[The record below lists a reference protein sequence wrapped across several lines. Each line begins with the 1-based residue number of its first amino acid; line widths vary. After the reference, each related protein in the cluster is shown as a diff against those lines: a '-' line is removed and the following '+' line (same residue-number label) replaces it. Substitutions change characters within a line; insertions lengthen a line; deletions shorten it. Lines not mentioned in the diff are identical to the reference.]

1 MTGLEL
7 ELVAIGRHLDVPEA
21 PDLAPHVLAQIGTPR
36 RQAPRRRLVLA
47 LAVVAL
53 AVFLATLAIPDARSA
68 LLRFL
73 QIGGDRIEL
82 VDELPAVA
90 PSPPELDLILG
101 KRVSLDEARRLAA
114 FDLLELE
121 EEPDS
126 VYIGDRGTVW
136 FLYGRPDSVRLLVAQ
151 TPRLAIDESFLLKK
165 LAGAGTIVETTTVR
179 GVPAYFL
186 SGAPHVVIL
195 VDESGTGVPETT
207 RLARDVL
214 VWEEDGRTV
223 RLEGDLTLAEA
234 TELAESLR

>member
-1 MTGLEL
+1 MTELEL
-7 ELVAIGRHLDVPEA
+7 KLVAIGRQLDVPEA
-21 PDLAPHVLAQIGTPR
+21 PDVTTPVRARLGAARPAPR
-36 RQAPRRRLVLA
+36 RRRLVLA
-47 LAVVAL
+47 FAVLAL
-53 AVFLATLAIPDARSA
+53 AALFATLAIPDARSA

-101 KRVSLDEARRLAA
+101 ERVTLDEARRRAA

-136 FLYGRPDSVRLLVAQ
+136 FLYGTPQTVRLLVAQ
-151 TPRLAIDESFLLKK
+151 TPKLQIDESFLLKK
-165 LAGAGTIVETTTVR
+165 LAGAGTIVETTTV
-179 GVPAYFL
+179 GGAPAYFL

-195 VDESGTGVPETT
+195 VDENGFGVPEST

-214 VWEEDGRTV
+214 VWEENGRTV

>member
-1 MTGLEL
+1 MTELEL
-7 ELVAIGRHLDVPEA
+7 ELVAIGRLLDVPEA
-21 PDLAPHVLAQIGTPR
+21 PDLAPRVLGRIGTARPAPR
-36 RQAPRRRLVLA
+36 RRRLVLA
-47 LAVVAL
+47 FAVLAL
-53 AVFLATLAIPDARSA
+53 ATLLATLAIPDARSA

-82 VDELPAVA
+82 VDELPVVA

-101 KRVSLDEARRLAA
+101 ERVTLDEARRRAA

-121 EEPDS
+121 EEPAS

-136 FLYGRPDSVRLLVAQ
+136 FLYGRPDAVRLLVAQ
-151 TPRLAIDESFLLKK
+151 TPRLEIDESFLLKK

-179 GVPAYFL
+179 GAPAYFV

-195 VDESGTGVPETT
+195 VDENGFGVTESA

-234 TELAESLR
+234 SELAESLR

>member
-1 MTGLEL
+1 MTELEL
-7 ELVAIGRHLDVPEA
+7 ELVAIGRRLDVPET
-21 PDLAPHVLAQIGTPR
+21 PDLAPHVLGRIGTARPAPR
-36 RQAPRRRLVLA
+36 RRRLVLA
-47 LAVVAL
+47 FAVLAL
-53 AVFLATLAIPDARSA
+53 ATLLATLAIPEARSA

-82 VDELPAVA
+82 VDELPVVA

-101 KRVSLDEARRLAA
+101 ERVTLDEARRRAE
-114 FDLLELE
+114 FDLLQLE

-136 FLYGRPDSVRLLVAQ
+136 FLYGTPQAVRLLVAQ
-151 TPRLAIDESFLLKK
+151 TPRFEIDESFLLKK
-165 LAGAGTIVETTTVR
+165 LAGAGTIVGTTTVR
-179 GVPAYFL
+179 GAPAYFL

-195 VDESGTGVPETT
+195 VDENGFGVPEST

-234 TELAESLR
+234 SELAESLR

>member
-1 MTGLEL
+1 MTELEL
-7 ELVAIGRHLDVPEA
+7 ELVAIGRQLDVPEA
-21 PDLAPHVLAQIGTPR
+21 PDVTTHVLARISAARPAPR
-36 RQAPRRRLVLA
+36 RRRLVLA
-47 LAVVAL
+47 FAVLAL
-53 AVFLATLAIPDARSA
+53 AALFATLAIPDARSA

-101 KRVSLDEARRLAA
+101 ERVSLDEARHRAA

-136 FLYGRPDSVRLLVAQ
+136 FLYGSPQTVRLLVAQ
-151 TPRLAIDESFLLKK
+151 TPKLQIDESFLLKK

-179 GVPAYFL
+179 GAPAYFL

-195 VDESGTGVPETT
+195 VDENGFGVPEST

-214 VWEEDGRTV
+214 VWEENGRTV

-234 TELAESLR
+234 TELAQSLR